1 MQPPP
6 QTYVSQDRSKG
17 EMGLLYATAAA
28 WGVSVGVWIDL
39 EAGVQNPGAALIAP
53 VAFGVAAPT
62 TMFFLDRPKMRLG
75 RPAAISAGVLIG
87 AGENAL
93 IFSRQ
98 YVTSD
103 APWGAV
109 QYFRGN
115 MIASTVGGVGGF
127 LAHYALKF
135 KPQTTAFVSSGA
147 MWGSLVGAAFG
158 GAASSGTWTNTTNDS
173 VFLGSLIGYN
183 VVLAGT
189 IGASA
194 IWTPSWNQLGWMW
207 GGFGAGAA
215 ISALVYPFYALTDAD
230 PRTGLYAQGIVA
242 PLGAVV
248 GALIGSSESASG
260 NNAMVPVEDNRHPK
274 FARILGPTIL
284 PVQAG
289 AGIQLVGELY

>member
-1 MQPPP
+1 
-6 QTYVSQDRSKG
+6 
-17 EMGLLYATAAA
+17 MGFLYGTAAA

-39 EAGVQNPGAALIAP
+39 EAGVTNPGAALIAP

-62 TMFFLDRPKMRLG
+62 TFFFLDRPKMRLG
-75 RPAAISAGVLIG
+75 RPAAISAGALIG

-98 YVTSD
+98 YVTSSD
-103 APWGAV
+103 PWGAV

-127 LAHYALKF
+127 LSHYALKY

-147 MWGSLVGAAFG
+147 VWGSLIGAAFG
-158 GAASSGTWTNTTNDS
+158 GAASSGTWTDTTNDS

-189 IGASA
+189 IGGS
-194 IWTPSWNQLGWMW
+194 IFWTPSWRQIGFMW

-215 ISALVYPFYALTDAD
+215 ISALIYPFYALADDAD

-248 GALIGSSESASG
+248 GALIGSSEPASSSTPQ
-260 NNAMVPVEDNRHPK
+260 AQVEDNRHPK

-284 PVQAG
+284 PVLGG
-289 AGIQLVGELY
+289 AGIQLMGELY

>member
-1 MQPPP
+1 
-6 QTYVSQDRSKG
+6 
-17 EMGLLYATAAA
+17 MGLLYGTTAA
-28 WGVSVGVWIDL
+28 WGVSAGVWIDL
-39 EAGVQNPGAALIAP
+39 EAGVTNPGAAMIAP
-53 VAFGVAAPT
+53 VILGVAAPV

-75 RPAAISAGVLIG
+75 RPAAISAGILIG

-98 YVTSD
+98 YVTSNT
-103 APWGAV
+103 PWGAKE
-109 QYFRGN
+109 YFRGN

-127 LAHYALKF
+127 LAHYAVKF
-135 KPQTTAFVSSGA
+135 KPQTSAFVSSGA

-189 IGASA
+189 IAGSA
-194 IWTPSWNQLGWMW
+194 FWTPSWNQIGWMW

-248 GALIGSSESASG
+248 GALIGSSEPQGG
-260 NNAMVPVEDNRHPK
+260 NNAFAPEPDNHHFK
-274 FARILGPTIL
+274 FARVLGPTML
-284 PVQAG
+284 PVMGG

>member
-1 MQPPP
+1 
-6 QTYVSQDRSKG
+6 
-17 EMGLLYATAAA
+17 MGLLYGTAAA
-28 WGVSVGVWIDL
+28 WGISVGVWIDL
-39 EAGVQNPGAALIAP
+39 EAGVKNPGAALIAP
-53 VAFGVAAPT
+53 VVFGVAAPT

-98 YVTSD
+98 YVTSNT
-103 APWGAV
+103 PWGAKE
-109 QYFRGN
+109 YFRGN

-127 LAHYALKF
+127 LAHYGLRF
-135 KPQTTAFVSSGA
+135 KPQTSAFVSSGA
-147 MWGSLVGAAFG
+147 VWGSLIGAAFG

-189 IGASA
+189 IGGS
-194 IWTPSWNQLGWMW
+194 IFWTPSWNQIGWML

-248 GALIGSSESASG
+248 GALIGSSEPKGG
-260 NNAMVPVEDNRHPK
+260 NNAEVQDDRHPK
-274 FARILGPTIL
+274 LARILGPTIL

-289 AGIQLVGELY
+289 VGVQLVGELF

>member
-1 MQPPP
+1 
-6 QTYVSQDRSKG
+6 
-17 EMGLLYATAAA
+17 MGLLYGTAAA
-28 WGVSVGVWIDL
+28 WGLSVGVWIDL
-39 EAGVQNPGAALIAP
+39 EAGVENPGAMIIAP
-53 VAFGVAAPT
+53 VVFGVAAPT
-62 TMFFLDRPKMRLG
+62 TFFFLDRPKMRLG
-75 RPAAISAGVLIG
+75 RPSAIAAGALIG

-98 YVTSD
+98 YVTAAKD
-103 APWGAV
+103 HEWGAV
-109 QYFRGN
+109 EYFRGN

-147 MWGSLVGAAFG
+147 LWGSLIGAAFG
-158 GAASSGTWTNTTNDS
+158 GAASTGSWASTTNDS

-189 IGASA
+189 IGGSVF
-194 IWTPSWNQLGWMW
+194 WTPSWNQIGWMW

-215 ISALVYPFYALTDAD
+215 ISALIYPFYALSDAD

-248 GALIGSSESASG
+248 GALIGSSEPASSTG
-260 NNAMVPVEDNRHPK
+260 GADVEDNRHPK

-284 PVQAG
+284 PVHAG

>member
-1 MQPPP
+1 MQTP
-6 QTYVSQDRSKG
+6 YVSNDRSKG
-17 EMGLLYATAAA
+17 EIGLLYGTAAA

-39 EAGVQNPGAALIAP
+39 EAGISNPGAALIAP
-53 VAFGVAAPT
+53 VAFGVAAPA

-75 RPAAISAGVLIG
+75 RPAAISAGVLLG

-93 IFSRQ
+93 IFTRQ
-98 YVTSD
+98 YVTSNT
-103 APWGAV
+103 PWGAV
-109 QYFRGN
+109 AYFRGN
-115 MIASTVGGVGGF
+115 VIASTVGGVGGF
-127 LAHYALKF
+127 LAHYGLKF

-147 MWGSLVGAAFG
+147 VWGSLIGAAFG
-158 GAASSGTWTNTTNDS
+158 GAASSGTWANTTNDS

-183 VVLAGT
+183 VVMAGA
-189 IGASA
+189 IGGSA
-194 IWTPSWNQLGWMW
+194 FWTPSWNQIGWMW

-215 ISALVYPFYALTDAD
+215 LSALVYPFYALTDAD

-248 GALIGSSESASG
+248 GALIGASEPAGGTSRFEPET
-260 NNAMVPVEDNRHPK
+260 NNRHPK
-274 FARILGPTIL
+274 FARILGPTVL

>member
-1 MQPPP
+1 
-6 QTYVSQDRSKG
+6 
-17 EMGLLYATAAA
+17 MGLLYGTAAA
-28 WGVSVGVWIDL
+28 WGVAAGVWIDL
-39 EAGVQNPGAALIAP
+39 EAGVSNPGAILIAP
-53 VAFGVAAPT
+53 VLLGVAAPT

-98 YVTSD
+98 YAAST
-103 APWGAV
+103 PGNEWKAV

-115 MIASTVGGVGGF
+115 VIASTVGGVGGF
-127 LAHYALKF
+127 LAHYALRF

-147 MWGSLVGAAFG
+147 LWGSLVGAAFG
-158 GAASSGTWTNTTNDS
+158 GAASSGTWGNTTNDS
-173 VFLGSLIGYN
+173 VTLGSLVGYN
-183 VVLAGT
+183 LVLAGT
-189 IGASA
+189 IGGSFF
-194 IWTPSWNQLGWMW
+194 WTPSYNQLGWMW

-215 ISALVYPFYALTDAD
+215 ISALVYPFYALTDDAD

-248 GALIGSSESASG
+248 GALIGSSEPASG
-260 NNAMVPVEDNRHPK
+260 TNAQVEDNGRHPK

-289 AGIQLVGELY
+289 VGIQLVGELY

>member
-1 MQPPP
+1 
-6 QTYVSQDRSKG
+6 
-17 EMGLLYATAAA
+17 
-28 WGVSVGVWIDL
+28 
-39 EAGVQNPGAALIAP
+39 
-53 VAFGVAAPT
+53 
-62 TMFFLDRPKMRLG
+62 MFFADRPKMRLG
-75 RPAAISAGVLIG
+75 RPAAISAGILIG

-103 APWGAV
+103 TPWGAV

-115 MIASTVGGVGGF
+115 VIATTVGGVGGF
-127 LAHYALKF
+127 LAHYGLRF
-135 KPQTTAFVSSGA
+135 KPETSAFVSSGA
-147 MWGSLVGAAFG
+147 VWGSLIGAAFG
-158 GAASSGTWTNTTNDS
+158 GAASKGTWANTTNDS

-189 IGASA
+189 IGGS
-194 IWTPSWNQLGWMW
+194 IFWTPTSRQIAGMW
-207 GGFGAGAA
+207 AGFGAGAA

-248 GALIGSSESASG
+248 GALIASSGSSS
-260 NNAMVPVEDNRHPK
+260 NNSSLDTEHETRDDRHPK
-274 FARILGPTIL
+274 FARVLGPTIL
-284 PVQAG
+284 PVRAG

>member
-1 MQPPP
+1 
-6 QTYVSQDRSKG
+6 
-17 EMGLLYATAAA
+17 MGLLYGTAAA

-39 EAGVQNPGAALIAP
+39 EAGVTNPGAALIAP
-53 VAFGVAAPT
+53 VVFGVAAPT
-62 TMFFLDRPKMRLG
+62 TFFFLDRPKMRQG
-75 RPAAISAGVLIG
+75 RPAAIAAGTLIG

-98 YVTSD
+98 YVT
-103 APWGAV
+103 ATPGNEWGAV

-147 MWGSLVGAAFG
+147 VWGSLIGAAFG
-158 GAASSGTWTNTTNDS
+158 GAASSGTWAQTTNDS

-189 IGASA
+189 IGGSFF
-194 IWTPSWNQLGWMW
+194 WTPSWNQIGWMW

-215 ISALVYPFYALTDAD
+215 ISALIYPFYALTDAD

-248 GALIGSSESASG
+248 GALIGSSEPPSATPTAEVE
-260 NNAMVPVEDNRHPK
+260 NNRRFK

-284 PVQAG
+284 PVPAG
-289 AGIQLVGELY
+289 AGVQLMGELY